1 MALLSDP
8 KFNESLEKDKKSL
21 IALDNTAKD
30 LTKSIEATDK
40 ALDEYSQ
47 KIKENEKA
55 MEGLDKRTKEFKNLV
70 AQNTE
75 LEDNKQELLK
85 QKSEQQEDKELVSK
99 EETEVFTGLRR
110 TLLKVSDAEMEKR
123 KESAEQ
129 IKVARQQLK
138 MLEKQNENGIYDQEI
153 AIERKNIDQKEKDEA
168 TRREKQQ
175 TSIFKKGF
183 TGLQNKFS
191 DFGKSL
197 KGKGITA
204 LKTGLFIAAYFALA
218 KFLQSDAFKKM
229 TKFIYEVIIPNLKEI
244 GIVIGVLAGLFVAA
258 KIVSIISGIATAFS
272 AIKTGFLI
280 VSGALKLGFLVP
292 LAPIIAIVA
301 AVGAVFMAI
310 VKGFRDFQ
318 KTLEETGDFTKAISN
333 AVATFT
339 GFLIGLPFDLLLKI
353 VGFFAGLF
361 GFDNF
366 KADLEKLDPIG
377 EITKSLKVLFTNI
390 TDFFG
395 GIFSKIKSIFKALS
409 RGAVA
414 VLKAVP
420 GSIVGGESPTAAFGR
435 VFSETMEGE
444 EAQETAEGASA
455 ITAADVK
462 KKIDKSPND
471 MVADKKSSVVQSNN
485 TVINNTNVNNGDEV
499 QQNYSTRTVRDGSN
513 QYANVV

>member
-1 MALLSDP
+1 
-8 KFNESLEKDKKSL
+8 NSLE
-21 IALDNTAKD
+21 
-30 LTKSIEATDK
+30 
-40 ALDEYSQ
+40 
-47 KIKENEKA
+47 
-55 MEGLDKRTKEFKNLV
+55 
-70 AQNTE
+70 
-75 LEDNKQELLK
+75 EDKQELFT
-85 QKSEQQEDKELVSK
+85 QKREQQEDKDLAGK
-99 EETEVFTGLRR
+99 ETSAAIEDIRKNIF
-110 TLLKVSDAEMEKR
+110 KISDAEMETR
-123 KESAEQ
+123 KQNAEEIRLAREELKILESA
-129 IKVARQQLK
+129 
-138 MLEKQNENGIYDQEI
+138 NENGILDQEI
-153 AIERKNIDQKEKDEA
+153 ARERKNIDQKEKDEA

-175 TSIFKKGF
+175 TSMFKKGF

-229 TKFIYEVIIPNLKEI
+229 TKFIYKVIIPNLKEI

-258 KIVSIISGIATAFS
+258 KIVSIISGIATALS

-377 EITKSLKVLFTNI
+377 EI
-390 TDFFG
+390 
-395 GIFSKIKSIFKALS
+395 
-409 RGAVA
+409 
-414 VLKAVP
+414 
-420 GSIVGGESPTAAFGR
+420 
-435 VFSETMEGE
+435 
-444 EAQETAEGASA
+444 
-455 ITAADVK
+455 
-462 KKIDKSPND
+462 
-471 MVADKKSSVVQSNN
+471 
-485 TVINNTNVNNGDEV
+485 
-499 QQNYSTRTVRDGSN
+499 
-513 QYANVV
+513 